1 MLIRSLCRPRGHSR
15 PNGAVGGRIAP
26 STISVVAESKTVDIT
41 SWKGVW
47 SRGSLDT
54 LLQFS
59 KAHRKL
65 ETIDWE
71 AVEWRLK
78 DRATYD
84 VLLHFVREHFVY
96 TDVMWQ
102 FSFFFNDQVAMAE
115 LLHRRLSAYEVGPGL
130 SLPKLLPL
138 AVFNNTDGRLV
149 ANITCLELAEYTPLI
164 FRRTHGG

>member
-1 MLIRSLCRPRGHSR
+1 MLIQSLCRPRRGHSR

-26 STISVVAESKTVDIT
+26 STISVVAKSKTVDIT
-41 SWKGVW
+41 SCKGVW

-54 LLQFS
+54 LLTFS

-84 VLLHFVREHFVY
+84 
-96 TDVMWQ
+96 

-138 AVFNNTDGRLV
+138 AVFKNTDSRLV
-149 ANITCLELAEYTPLI
+149 ADVTCLQLTEYTPLI

>member
-1 MLIRSLCRPRGHSR
+1 MISPGSTVTRHVLIDLRFETLVLLYLLPL
-15 PNGAVGGRIAP
+15 A
-26 STISVVAESKTVDIT
+26 AEVRRT
-41 SWKGVW
+41 GVW

>member
-1 MLIRSLCRPRGHSR
+1 MISPGSPVTRHVLIDLRFETLVLLYLLPL
-15 PNGAVGGRIAP
+15 A
-26 STISVVAESKTVDIT
+26 AEVRRT
-41 SWKGVW
+41 GVW

-54 LLQFS
+54 LLTFS

-84 VLLHFVREHFVY
+84 
-96 TDVMWQ
+96 

-138 AVFNNTDGRLV
+138 AVFKNTDSRLV
-149 ANITCLELAEYTPLI
+149 ADVTCLQLTEYTPLI